1 MRERS
6 PAIDELPRRVILI
19 GLSGTG
25 KTSLAPLLAERF
37 GFEPVDTDAQVEARF
52 GCSIPEIFERFGE
65 PVFRAAERL
74 ALLSACARE
83 RVVIATGGGVVL
95 DEANWVAMRPGS
107 VIVHL
112 QANPE
117 TIVER
122 LRRQWES
129 DPRFVRPLL
138 RGDAPEKRIEAL
150 WKERG
155 ALYARA
161 DLTVQTDGK
170 SLEVVAGEIEAAVRA
185 RARVGLVPVVSIGG
199 ASGRSDVYVAP
210 GLLAELGRLARS
222 RWPGARAAFVI
233 SDAAVWQHWGEAV
246 TQALEEAGFQVQ
258 SATVPPGEESKSLSQ
273 VERLL
278 DWLLEHRIDRGDI
291 VVAVGGGVVGDLGGL
306 VASLILRG
314 VGLVQVPTSLLA
326 MVDASVGG
334 KTAVNH
340 PRGKNLIGTFYQ
352 PHLVV
357 ADPQVL
363 DTLPEAELRSGW
375 AEVVK
380 HAMIE
385 VTATGQRPGVLLPL
399 LETAPLERGELDADW
414 LTQVIRRN
422 IEIKAAVVQA
432 DEREAGLRRIL
443 NYGHTLGHAIEAA
456 EYRYRHGEAVAL
468 GMRAVARMAA
478 ALGLAD
484 QELVKRQ
491 DRLLDRLG
499 LPRHFAGSV
508 DLVLER
514 LAYDKKAVR
523 GELTWILPVRPGEVV
538 IAREVP
544 REQVLAA
551 LDALLARA
559 VP

>member
-6 PAIDELPRRVILI
+6 PAIDELPHRVILI

-25 KTSLAPLLAERF
+25 KTSLAPLLAERL

-65 PVFRAAERL
+65 PVFRAAERQV
-74 ALLSACARE
+74 LLSACARE
-83 RVVIATGGGVVL
+83 RVVISTGGGVVL

-107 VIVHL
+107 VVVHL
-112 QANPE
+112 QASPE

-122 LRRQWES
+122 LRRQWGS

-138 RGDAPEKRIEAL
+138 RGDEPEKRVEAL
-150 WKERG
+150 WNERG

-170 SLEVVAGEIEAAVRA
+170 SLEIVAREIEAAVRA
-185 RARVGLVPVVSIGG
+185 RARAGLVPVVSIGG

-246 TQALEEAGFQVQ
+246 NQALSGAGFQVR

-273 VERLL
+273 AERLL

-291 VVAVGGGVVGDLGGL
+291 VVALGGGVVGDLGGL

-363 DTLPEAELRSGW
+363 DTLPAAELRSGW

-399 LETAPLERGELDADW
+399 LEAAPLERGELDAGW

-538 IAREVP
+538 ITREVP

-551 LDALLARA
+551 LGALLARA
-559 VP
+559 AP

>member
-25 KTSLAPLLAERF
+25 KTSLAPLLAERL

-65 PVFRAAERL
+65 PVFRAAERQ

-83 RVVIATGGGVVL
+83 RVVISTGGGVIL

-107 VIVHL
+107 VVVHL
-112 QANPE
+112 QASPE

-122 LRRQWES
+122 LRRQWGS

-138 RGDAPEKRIEAL
+138 RGDEPEKRIEAL
-150 WKERG
+150 WNERG

-161 DLTVQTDGK
+161 DLTVQTDEK
-170 SLEVVAGEIEAAVRA
+170 SLEAVAREIEAAVRA
-185 RARVGLVPVVSIGG
+185 RARGGLVPVVSIGG

-222 RWPGARAAFVI
+222 RWTSARAAFVI

-246 TQALEEAGFQVQ
+246 SQALEEAGFQVQ

-357 ADPQVL
+357 ADPLVL
-363 DTLPEAELRSGW
+363 DSLPAAELRSGW

-399 LETAPLERGELDADW
+399 LEAAPLEGGELDADW
-414 LTQVIRRN
+414 LSQVIRRN

-443 NYGHTLGHAIEAA
+443 NYGHTLGHAVEAA

-478 ALGLAD
+478 ALGLAG
-484 QELVKRQ
+484 QELVERQ

-538 IAREVP
+538 ITREVP
-544 REQVLAA
+544 PEQVLAA

-559 VP
+559 GP

>member
-1 MRERS
+1 M
-6 PAIDELPRRVILI
+6 IDTLPRRVILI

-25 KTSLAPLLAERF
+25 KTSLAPLVAERL

-52 GCSIPEIFERFGE
+52 GCSIPEIFERYGE
-65 PVFRAAERL
+65 PVFRAAERQ
-74 ALLSACARE
+74 ALLTACARE
-83 RVVIATGGGVVL
+83 RVVVATGGGVVL
-95 DEANWVAMRPGS
+95 DEANWVAMRSGG

-112 QANPE
+112 QASPG

-122 LRRQWES
+122 LRRQWGN
-129 DPRFVRPLL
+129 DPRSVRPLL
-138 RGDAPEKRIEAL
+138 RGDEPERRIESL
-150 WKERG
+150 WSERA

-170 SLEVVAGEIEAAVRA
+170 SVEEIAREVEAGVRA
-185 RARVGLVPVVSIGG
+185 HAQRGLVPVVSIGG
-199 ASGRSDVYVAP
+199 ATGRSDVFVAP
-210 GLLAELGRLARS
+210 GLLAELGHLTRS
-222 RWPGARAAFVI
+222 RWPMARTAFIVG
-233 SDAAVWQHWGEAV
+233 DAAVWQHWGEV
-246 TQALEEAGFQVQ
+246 VSQALSGAGFQVR
-258 SATVPPGEESKSLSQ
+258 SATVPPGEESKSLAE

-278 DWLLEHRIDRGDI
+278 GWLLEHRIDRGDI

-363 DTLPEAELRSGW
+363 DTLPAAELRSGW

-385 VTATGQRPGVLLPL
+385 VTATRQYPGVLLPL
-399 LETAPLERGELDADW
+399 LEAAPLQSDTRDPDW
-414 LTQVIRRN
+414 LTRVIRRN

-432 DEREAGLRRIL
+432 DERETGLRRIL

-468 GMRAVARMAA
+468 GMRAVAWMAA

-484 QELVKRQ
+484 QELAERQ
-491 DRLLDRLG
+491 NRLLDRLC
-499 LPRHFAGSV
+499 LPGYFEGNA
-508 DLVLER
+508 DLVFER

-523 GELTWILPVRPGEVV
+523 GELTWILPVKPGEVV
-538 IAREVP
+538 ITREVP
-544 REQVLAA
+544 RDLVLAA
-551 LDALLARA
+551 LHALQAGASR
-559 VP
+559 